1 MGGQR
6 GIIITDVVECNIPL
20 LLSRRTMKRVEMK
33 LNFRNDV
40 VNVNGRD
47 IKLKV
52 TKSGHYALP
61 LSL

>member
-1 MGGQR
+1 
-6 GIIITDVVECNIPL
+6 
-20 LLSRRTMKRVEMK
+20 MKSQGMVLDFK
-33 LNFRNDV
+33 NDQV
-40 VNVNGRD
+40 SVMGRD